1 MAAIFNKTRIQQF
14 IYASAWM
21 LCFSIPL
28 PYWSARVAFFS
39 SILFVLWLIEGN
51 LRDKLYH
58 LRTQKLF
65 VILMIFLGYNVLS
78 LFWTDYFRIGLETL
92 KPYKYYLLII
102 PPLITAIPKE
112 KLPRLIFA
120 FILGVLIH
128 AAVAYIGIFFDITS
142 ILSKKIYDPYAI
154 YGPFTAF
161 CALYFLSRA
170 FQKDRSIYET
180 AICLAIFIA
189 LFILL
194 FIKPGRSG
202 QIGFFIS
209 VLVLVFLYFG
219 RSLKTVIYTLI
230 AVLMI
235 LFVTLNIESTKQKYN
250 DAVDE
255 LKGVFMK
262 EDYRGP
268 WGARVGFLTS
278 SIEIAKQSPLLGVGI
293 GDSRDALQRL
303 YERGKNRS
311 FYTISF
317 YDGPHNQ
324 YLTFLTKLGLVGLS
338 LFMIY
343 IVMFFR
349 LDIKNVELKNLSIV
363 FIVMFCFNC
372 LADEIMFMKTY
383 NIYFAVMSALFMNA
397 SSPAKNLQTG

>member
-28 PYWSARVAFFS
+28 PYWSARVVFFS
-39 SILFVLWLIEGN
+39 SILFLLWLIEGDFRN
-51 LRDKLYH
+51 KFYQLRA
-58 LRTQKLF
+58 QKLF
-65 VILMIFLGYNVLS
+65 LILMVFLGYNILS
-78 LFWTDYFRIGLETL
+78 LLWTDYFRVGLETL

-102 PPLITAIPKE
+102 PPLITSIPKE
-112 KLPRLIFA
+112 KIPGLIFA

-128 AAVAYIGIFFDITS
+128 AAVAYIGMFFDITVV
-142 ILSKKIYDPYAI
+142 LSKKIYDPYAI

-161 CALYFLSRA
+161 CALYFLSKVLRTD
-170 FQKDRSIYET
+170 KSIHGKVIY
-180 AICLAIFIA
+180 LAIFIV

-202 QIGFFIS
+202 QIGFMVSIGA
-209 VLVLVFLYFG
+209 LVFLSYG
-219 RSLKTVIYTLI
+219 STLKTFVYSTI
-230 AVLMI
+230 AIFII
-235 LFVTLNIESTKQKYN
+235 LFVTLNIESTRQKYN
-250 DAVDE
+250 DAVNE
-255 LKGVFMK
+255 LKGVFLK
-262 EDYRGP
+262 EDYGGQ
-268 WGARVGFLTS
+268 WGARVGFLMS
-278 SIEIAKQSPLLGVGI
+278 SIDIAKQNPMFGVGI

-303 YERGKNRS
+303 YERGKNRGYYS
-311 FYTISF
+311 ISF

-343 IVMFFR
+343 IVVFFR

-372 LADEIMFMKTY
+372 LADEIMFMKPY
-383 NIYFAVMSALFMNA
+383 NIYFAVMSALFINA
-397 SSPAKNLQTG
+397 SSPARYLQTA

>member
-1 MAAIFNKTRIQQF
+1 MAEIFNRTRIQQF

-28 PYWSARVAFFS
+28 PYWSSRVAFFS
-39 SILFVLWLIEGN
+39 SVLFLLWLIEGN
-51 LRDKLYH
+51 LRNKLYH

-65 VILMIFLGYNVLS
+65 VILMVFLGYNVLS
-78 LFWTDYFRIGLETL
+78 LLWTEYIRVGLETL

-102 PPLITAIPKE
+102 PPLITSISRE
-112 KLPRLIFA
+112 KISGLIFA

-128 AAVAYIGIFFDITS
+128 AAVAYIGMFFDITS

-161 CALYFLSRA
+161 CALYFLSRI
-170 FQKDRSIYET
+170 FQKDSSIYEI

-202 QIGFFIS
+202 QIGFFVS
-209 VLVLVFLYFG
+209 ALVLVFLYFG
-219 RSLKTVIYTLI
+219 RSLKTVIFTVI
-230 AVLMI
+230 AFLMI
-235 LFVTLNIESTKQKYN
+235 LFVTLNIESTRQKYN

-255 LKGVFMK
+255 LKGVVMK
-262 EDYRGP
+262 EDYSGH
-268 WGARVGFLTS
+268 WGARVGFLMS
-278 SIEIAKQSPLLGVGI
+278 SIEVAKQSPLFGVGI

-317 YDGPHNQ
+317 FDGPHNQ

-372 LADEIMFMKTY
+372 LADEIIFMKPY